1 MKELKHTILQFI
13 KFNLVGL
20 LNTAVDFAIYTLLT
34 EVFGVV
40 YFVAKTL
47 SYTAGVLNSF
57 FFNSRW
63 TFRNEGKG
71 TGKQFILFAAVN
83 LVSLGVSLG
92 GMYLCK
98 NALGITSD
106 FWSNVI
112 VTPVAMVV
120 NFIGNKLFV
129 FKGDQAKDGQAQK

>member
-1 MKELKHTILQFI
+1 MKDLKHTIFQFI

-63 TFRNEGKG
+63 TFRGEGKG
-71 TGKQFILFAAVN
+71 TGKQFMLFVAVN

-106 FWSNVI
+106 FWSNLI

-129 FKGDQAKDGQAQK
+129 FKADGTKGGRTQE